1 MAEASGGQAAR
12 PILPLEDGGIL
23 ASLFS
28 IERTQMNEL
37 RRRLTLARDLWATS
51 RHARRDVALYRSFG
65 DDRPVADGPV
75 RGLGPRAARVG
86 SIRLL
91 WSEVVRVEASPCAR
105 CPNCLREHGPLEA
118 CLIGVIA
125 GVLVD
130 REDRVVTPEQ
140 IARVDVDEL
149 WDRFGG
155 PAVDWLEDQLR
166 WLETSCPFFCPRSA
180 PLRIEHRL
188 RTCVSRWR

>member
-1 MAEASGGQAAR
+1 MK
-12 PILPLEDGGIL
+12 
-23 ASLFS
+23 
-28 IERTQMNEL
+28 EL
-37 RRRLTLARDLWATS
+37 RGRLALARELWATS

-65 DDRPVADGPV
+65 DDRPLADGPL

-86 SIRLL
+86 AVWVRWPEIG
-91 WSEVVRVEASPCAR
+91 RVEASPCAR

-130 REDRVVTPEQ
+130 REVREVTPEQ
-140 IARVDVDEL
+140 LARVHVDEL

-155 PAVDWLEDQLR
+155 PAVDWLEDHLS
-166 WLETSCPFFCPRSA
+166 WLEA
-180 PLRIEHRL
+180 NGE
-188 RTCVSRWR
+188 V